1 MSAAAS
7 LRCSLLACLL
17 AAAAVAPDASA
28 DVLAGRFSTL
38 ESTNTVSRFTA
49 AQSGDV
55 APVAVLGGPA
65 TTLNSAGSLFHDAPM
80 RELWISDFEGQQI
93 AIFDV
98 DAAGATAPKRR
109 FSSPL
114 MGQPRSARIMANR
127 SEVAVISINCCI
139 SFFDAQASGSVSP
152 LRRIAWG
159 GVSGS
164 QTQLNNPSGFDY
176 APSRDRLFVGD
187 YRAEGSAF
195 VGRVLRFNRTA
206 ETNAAPHSILEG
218 PQTLLGSYVPA
229 IVVDEV
235 AGEMFVL
242 TPDAATGAGA
252 MAILVFG
259 VDDAGNVAPRRR
271 IAGPSTGLVNALA
284 MVLDQARGELVVASG
299 AFGATP
305 ALRVFPRNG
314 DGNLAPLRSIS
325 GAATGVTGSSG
336 WYSLAVVP
344 ARERIFSSGFELP

>member
-7 LRCSLLACLL
+7 LRYVVLAFLI
-17 AAAAVAPDASA
+17 AVAAGASDASA

-38 ESTNTVSRFTA
+38 ESTNTVSRFA
-49 AQSGDV
+49 ATQSGDI
-55 APVAVLGGPA
+55 APIAVLGGPA
-65 TTLNSAGSLFHDAPM
+65 TTLASAGSLFYDVPM
-80 RELWISDFEGQQI
+80 RELWISDFSGQQI

-98 DAAGATAPKRR
+98 DGSGATDPKRR

-139 SFFDAQASGSVSP
+139 SFFDVQASGSVSP

-176 APSRDRLFVGD
+176 APSRDRLYVGD
-187 YRAEGSAF
+187 YRADSGGS
-195 VGRVLRFNRTA
+195 VGRVLLFNRTA
-206 ETNAAPHSILEG
+206 DTHAAPHSILEG

-235 AGEMFVL
+235 AGEMFLL

-252 MAILVFG
+252 MAILVFDI
-259 VDDAGNVAPRRR
+259 DDAGNVAPRRR
-271 IAGPSTGLVNALA
+271 IAGPSTALVNAAAL
-284 MVLDQARGELVVASG
+284 VLDQARGELVVASG

-314 DGNLAPLRSIS
+314 DGDIAPLRSIS
-325 GAATGVTGSSG
+325 GAATGVSGSSG
-336 WYSLAVVP
+336 WYSLAVLP

>member
-1 MSAAAS
+1 MAAVAS
-7 LRCSLLACLL
+7 LRHTLVLIALAIV
-17 AAAAVAPDASA
+17 AAAGDARA

-49 AQSGDV
+49 SQSGDV
-55 APVAVLGGPA
+55 APIAVLGGPA
-65 TTLNSAGSLFHDAPM
+65 TTLVSAGSMFYDVPT
-80 RELWISDFEGQQI
+80 RELWVSDFEGQQI
-93 AIFDV
+93 AIFDA
-98 DAAGATAPKRR
+98 DAVGSTAPKRR

-139 SFFDAQASGSVSP
+139 SIFDAQASGSVSP

-176 APSRDRLFVGD
+176 APTRDRLFVGD
-187 YRAEGSAF
+187 YRAEGSGF

-218 PQTLLGSYVPA
+218 PQTLLGSYVAA
-229 IVVDEV
+229 IVVDEG

-242 TPDAATGAGA
+242 TPDASTGPGA
-252 MAILVFG
+252 MAIVVFG
-259 VDDAGNVAPRRR
+259 IDDAGNAAPRRR
-271 IAGPSTGLVNALA
+271 IAGASVGLVNASA
-284 MVLDQARGELVVASG
+284 MALDAERGELVVGSG
-299 AFGATP
+299 AFNATP

-314 DGNLAPLRSIS
+314 DGNIAPLRSIS
-325 GAATGVTGSSG
+325 GAATGVTGASG

-344 ARERIFSSGFELP
+344 ARERVFANGFESP